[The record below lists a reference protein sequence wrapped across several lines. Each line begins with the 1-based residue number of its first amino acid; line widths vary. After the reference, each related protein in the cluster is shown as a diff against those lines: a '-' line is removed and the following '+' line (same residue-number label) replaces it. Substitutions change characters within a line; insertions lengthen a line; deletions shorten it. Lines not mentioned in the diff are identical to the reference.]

1 MKMKKSRE
9 EFEKDLMVKV
19 AWYYYIENMTQ
30 QKISDYIGVSRMR
43 VVKLLE
49 KARRTGIVQ
58 FQIRSDLSKRMK
70 LEQAIINEYN
80 LKDAYIVPTNPN
92 SNGINETI
100 AKAGAMYIGNRI
112 TENSFINFGYGDTLS
127 RTLRHLANNVDADLG
142 VSYVSLTGGVNY
154 YLPNN
159 QSNNT
164 YNAQLHLMP
173 APLVASS
180 GEMARAM
187 KNEASIQEISNMTR
201 LASMTIVGIGAM
213 SEDATIIKSSILN
226 KNDFLLLS
234 MKGAVGDILCQF
246 IDKDGDLIDA
256 EIHSRLISTP
266 LSSIKTLD
274 NVVGI
279 AAGDSK
285 VTAIKAA
292 LRGQYVDILITDE
305 NTGLG
310 LVDVG

>member
-1 MKMKKSRE
+1 MKKSRE